1 MFTVSVPLSLQKQEM
16 VIRKLFR
23 ALKPGGHLLVRDY
36 GRYDEAQLRF
46 GKGSKIEENFYVRQ
60 DGTCAYYFDKR
71 ELSDVVVATAD
82 ASCQFEE
89 MESIYI
95 MRQYAN
101 RQQKKAR
108 YRVWLQAKYVKKLT
122 SAAT

>member
-1 MFTVSVPLSLQKQEM
+1 MFTGPVPLSLQKQEM

-71 ELSDVVVATAD
+71 ELSDMVIATAD
-82 ASCQFEE
+82 SSCQFEE